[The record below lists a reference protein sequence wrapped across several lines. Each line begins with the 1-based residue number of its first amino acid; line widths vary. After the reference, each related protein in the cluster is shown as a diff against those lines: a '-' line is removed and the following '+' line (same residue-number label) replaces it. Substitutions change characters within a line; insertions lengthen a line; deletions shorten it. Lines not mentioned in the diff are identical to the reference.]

1 MRIFLLFF
9 LILSL
14 TSCANT
20 NKSEIEKKNER
31 KEEIPMNV
39 TMETTININ

>member
-1 MRIFLLFF
+1 MRILLFFF

-20 NKSEIEKKNER
+20 KKVKLKKKNER